1 MVCTK
6 DILKSFVILEMPQS
20 LYDYKEI
27 LEDLWL
33 MINSTRFMANSQMR
47 EVDFIYGVANYDYCI
62 QWKVA
67 SYKGD

>member
-1 MVCTK
+1 
-6 DILKSFVILEMPQS
+6 MPQS

-27 LEDLWL
+27 LQDLWL
-33 MINSTRFMANSQMR
+33 IINSTRFMANSQMR

-67 SYKGD
+67 SYKVGWYFKLISHFQKDES